1 MIEPRLSDA
10 DKRALDLLIE
20 CGMNP
25 ATAAATSTEER
36 RRCAALASSLQALER
51 YPVHPAPDVLVEATL
66 ARIVQADRQREDR
79 LRLDSARG
87 SGRAFRTADGFALA
101 ATLIFAACI
110 ALPLLSGV
118 RTATGEAQCQN
129 NMRSLLRGFYGYA
142 GDQRSMLP
150 ATAGFSGFSSGEN
163 TAAATASAANGTGH
177 STLSMLAHQGYCPI
191 GCVHCNAGRK
201 LSYRLPMH
209 PSQAT
214 IHASSIL
221 PLVADR
227 NPELESPSTAANK
240 EQVAP
245 DTNAGTGSDNHG
257 RRGLNVL
264 FGEGSI
270 AWMASPVVT
279 IRVKVRA
286 RQENLWLPRDIDGV
300 EGFTDRPASHSPFDV
315 FLTN

>member
-1 MIEPRLSDA
+1 MTEPRLSEA
-10 DKRALDLLIE
+10 DKRALDLLVE
-20 CGMNP
+20 SGMNP
-25 ATAAATSTEER
+25 SAAAASSNEER
-36 RRCAALASSLQALER
+36 RRCAALATSLQALER
-51 YPVHPAPDVLVEATL
+51 YPVREAPELLVEATL
-66 ARIVQADRQREDR
+66 ARVAQAERQREDR
-79 LRLDSARG
+79 MRLDGARG

-129 NMRSLLRGFYGYA
+129 NMRSLLRGVYGYA

-150 ATAGFSGFSSGEN
+150 ATAGFSGFSSGQ
-163 TAAATASAANGTGH
+163 TSAAQTASAANGTGH
-177 STLSMLAHQGYCPI
+177 STLSMLAQQGYCPI
-191 GCVHCNAGRK
+191 GCVHCNGGRK

-209 PSQAT
+209 PIQMT
-214 IHASSIL
+214 IHASPIL

-227 NPELESPSTAANK
+227 NPHLETPSTSATK
-240 EQVAP
+240 EQAAA
-245 DTNAGTGSDNHG
+245 TQNAGSGSVNHG

-270 AWMASPVVT
+270 AWMPTPVVT
-279 IRVKVRA
+279 IRVKRLA
-286 RQENLWLPRDIDGV
+286 RQENLWLPRNIDGI
-300 EGFTDRPASHSPFDV
+300 EGFTDRPASHDPFDV